1 MKIIEDIIR
10 IISGNSEEIID
21 YDEDIFRTD
30 EKEKGNSLGCEQ
42 TIVKCQMKHGRLLK
56 STSQSCEI
64 KYGKDTTQRAKWRLA
79 MRKKRGNCEVKA
91 TRKEMLETLKPIW
104 DSYFTQKQKDD
115 FKGAL

>member
-10 IISGNSEEIID
+10 TISGYPKEFID
-21 YDEDIFRTD
+21 DDEDIFRTI
-30 EKEKGNSLGCEQ
+30 EKEKGNDLGCEQ

-56 STSQSCEI
+56 STTQSCEI
-64 KYGKDTTQRAKWRLA
+64 KYGKDTTRKAKWRLA

-91 TRKEMLETLKPIW
+91 TRKEILETLKPIW
-104 DSYFTQKQKDD
+104 DSYFNQKHKDD